1 MSLCFREQVTKVND
15 LKSME
20 KVFNLLFFLKKTGSS
35 QSFQSLLTY
44 QRAKMSEVIDRSPT
58 NAEIAELRKG

>member
-1 MSLCFREQVTKVND
+1 
-15 LKSME
+15 ME

-35 QSFQSLLTY
+35 QSLLTY
-44 QRAKMSEVIDRSPT
+44 QRAKMSEVIDRLPT

>member
-20 KVFNLLFFLKKTGSS
+20 KVFNLSFFLKKTGSS
-35 QSFQSLLTY
+35 QSLLTN

>member
-1 MSLCFREQVTKVND
+1 MSLCFRVQVTKVND

-35 QSFQSLLTY
+35 QSLLTY